1 MRRHVHCLSARR
13 GRRPV
18 ALSPSSASAPGVSV
32 RGYKLVDGRG
42 AADVEFKDV
51 ELGSDALLGEASAAG
66 PVIEQVADLGAA
78 ALCAEAIGAIE
89 MINEMTLE
97 YLKTRQ
103 QFGRPI
109 GSFQA
114 LQHRMVDLYLEYE
127 HAKSLVFVASAMA
140 DDGNADE
147 RAKAVSAAKSYI
159 GDKGR
164 DIAKDA
170 VQLHGGM
177 GVTRE
182 YALGDYVKRVLVTDM
197 LFGDADHHL
206 ERFGRI
212 SADPAAA
219 GASVWA

>member
-1 MRRHVHCLSARR
+1 
-13 GRRPV
+13 
-18 ALSPSSASAPGVSV
+18 
-32 RGYKLVDGRG
+32 
-42 AADVEFKDV
+42 
-51 ELGSDALLGEASAAG
+51 
-66 PVIEQVADLGAA
+66 
-78 ALCAEAIGAIE
+78 
-89 MINEMTLE
+89 
-97 YLKTRQ
+97 
-103 QFGRPI
+103 
-109 GSFQA
+109 
-114 LQHRMVDLYLEYE
+114 
-127 HAKSLVFVASAMA
+127 MA
-140 DDGNADE
+140 DGDNADA

-170 VQLHGGM
+170 VQMHGGM

-182 YALGDYVKRVLVTDM
+182 YALGDYVKRVLVADM